1 MKQLTFVLFVTISF
15 SLIAISLSSR
25 NLAYGDESNSTIPQ
39 WFRDNASLWLS
50 GNMNDQ
56 QFMQAIHQLVTNI
69 SYSQDRQVNQTT

>member
-1 MKQLTFVLFVTISF
+1 MIF
-15 SLIAISLSSR
+15 SLM
-25 NLAYGDESNSTIPQ
+25 STLDHHANADTDQQIPP